1 MTGGMKRIIG
11 YICRG
16 LLGILGALAG
26 YQAGA
31 PLLRGM
37 MPDGF
42 FWRLLADLLSAAV
55 CGFIGVLLA
64 PFFIKMLHSA
74 GVLFERQLKNTT
86 WPEIASGLA
95 GLVVG
100 LVVANLLVL
109 PFSDTPFGPYLD
121 VLLNVLIGFVMA
133 WIFITR
139 QEEIRGTVTT
149 VRGKLSRRLRGRP
162 SEKDGA
168 EPGVDSAPR
177 VVLDTSV
184 IIDGR
189 ILDIAKTGFLRGTL
203 ILPSFV
209 LHELQNVADSKDSG
223 RRARG
228 RMGLDI
234 VKELQKLDDVSVELV
249 EASLGDY
256 GTEYV
261 DTAVVAMAKKFGCG
275 VLTTDYN
282 LNKVAQI
289 QNVRVLNVNDLSN
302 AIKPPLLPGEE
313 VSVDVIR
320 GGKDSRQGIGYLEN
334 GTMIV
339 VEDGAPF
346 IGRRVN
352 VTISSLLQTS
362 AGRMVFGRVKRAGA
376 KNVTAESGGPNGGQ

>member
-16 LLGILGALAG
+16 LLGILGVLAG

-42 FWRLLADLLSAAV
+42 FWRLLADLSSAAV

-74 GVLFERQLKNTT
+74 GVLFEGQLKNTT

-139 QEEIRGTVTT
+139 QEEIRGTFTT

-168 EPGVDSAPR
+168 ELIADSAPR

-189 ILDIAKTGFLRGTL
+189 VLDIAKTGFLRGTL

-209 LHELQNVADSKDSG
+209 LHELQKVADSKDSG
-223 RRARG
+223 KRARG

-234 VKELQKLDDVSVELV
+234 VKDLQMLGDVSVELV

-256 GTEYV
+256 DTEYV
-261 DTAVVAMAKKFGCG
+261 DTAVVAMAKKFGCD

-346 IGRRVN
+346 IGRRVS

-376 KNVTAESGGPNGGQ
+376 KNGAAESGEPRGGQ